1 MAGIGPDGRPAGGF
15 AELLQAAIEGLR
27 NGDAKGARDTLL
39 FLGQRHQAFPA
50 IIVSDPVLEPVD
62 KIVWMTLWQS
72 GGAGLMQA
80 TFPSYAE
87 IAANAH
93 VRSKSTVARALAILR
108 ATRWISLCAS
118 VRGRGGKFRNNVYAV
133 HDEPQTL
140 AIAMALDPT
149 YMKFL
154 EAAREHAYPRVRVV
168 VRAVLTAIDEDID
181 AQVDVVAPVNVI
193 NQRLQ
198 ALKAVSA
205 PGEHRYFGFSP
216 RRVAAIDAESR
227 PEEGTD
233 RVQILDSADQVQ
245 YLDSVNSSSSS
256 NNKTT
261 TTATTSEKPQDA
273 PEPAL
278 VFPRGLTENQ
288 RTLAVHYLRRVP
300 TTMRQAVL
308 DELDGRVRAANHGAK
323 PLYDP
328 VRYLHRLCVEVEEG
342 RFVVNLG
349 EAILAERTRRRRPQ
363 PSPAEAE
370 NLAPSAPKTA
380 SEKSPVDAIRSQFSL
395 PTRLKED
402 ELPTGSKLNVNS

>member
-1 MAGIGPDGRPAGGF
+1 MADIGRDGRLAGGF
-15 AELLQAAIEGLR
+15 AELLQTAIEGLR

-93 VRSKSTVARALAILR
+93 VRSRSTIARALAILR
-108 ATRWISLCAS
+108 ATRWISLCAT

-133 HDEPQTL
+133 HDEPQSL
-140 AIAMALDPT
+140 ATAMALDPT

-154 EAAREHAYPRVRVV
+154 EATTEHAYPRVRAV
-168 VRAVLTAIDEDID
+168 VRAVLTSIDEDID

-216 RRVAAIDAESR
+216 RRVAAIDAETR
-227 PEEGTD
+227 PEERVD

-245 YLDSVNSSSSS
+245 YLDTVKSSSS

-261 TTATTSEKPQDA
+261 TTANSSEKPHEDT
-273 PEPAL
+273 EPAL
-278 VFPRGLTENQ
+278 IFPRGLTENQ
-288 RTLAVHYLRRVP
+288 RTLALHYLRRVP
-300 TTMRQAVL
+300 TAMRQAVL
-308 DELDGRVRAANHGAK
+308 DELDGRLRAANYGAK

-349 EAILAERTRRRRPQ
+349 EAILAERTRRQRPHQ
-363 PSPAEAE
+363 SSTVTE
-370 NLAPSAPKTA
+370 NVPVSAPKKRP
-380 SEKSPVDAIRSQFSL
+380 EKSPVEAIREQFSL
-395 PTRLKED
+395 PTRLKEG

>member
-1 MAGIGPDGRPAGGF
+1 MADISPDGRPAGGF
-15 AELLQAAIEGLR
+15 AELLQTAIEGLR

-62 KIVWMTLWQS
+62 KVIWMTLWQA

-93 VRSKSTVARALAILR
+93 VGSKTTIARALAILR
-108 ATRWISLCAS
+108 ATRWISLCAT
-118 VRGRGGKFRNNVYAV
+118 VRGRGGRFRNNIYAV

-140 AIAMALDPT
+140 ATAMALDPT

-154 EAAREHAYPRVRVV
+154 EAAREHAHLRVRSV
-168 VRAVLTAIDEDID
+168 VRAVLTSIDEDID
-181 AQVDVVAPVNVI
+181 AQMDVVAPVNVI

-227 PEEGTD
+227 PEEEVD
-233 RVQILDSADQVQ
+233 RVQILDSVDQVQ
-245 YLDSVNSSSSS
+245 ILDSVISSSS

-261 TTATTSEKPQDA
+261 TTAVSPDKPQDA
-273 PEPAL
+273 TEPAL
-278 VFPRGLTENQ
+278 VFPRGLSENQ
-288 RTLAVHYLRRVP
+288 RTLALHYLRRVP

-308 DELDGRVRAANHGAK
+308 DELDGRLRAANHGAK

-328 VRYLHRLCVEVEEG
+328 VRYLHRLCVEVEDG

-349 EAILAERTRRRRPQ
+349 EAILAERTRRQRPQ
-363 PSPAEAE
+363 QSPAATE
-370 NLAPSAPKTA
+370 NSPPTAPKAA

-402 ELPTGSKLNVNS
+402 DLPTGSKLNVNS

>member
-1 MAGIGPDGRPAGGF
+1 MADIGPDGRSVGGF
-15 AELLQAAIEGLR
+15 AEVLQTAIEGLR

-62 KIVWMTLWQS
+62 KIIWMTLWQA

-93 VRSKSTVARALAILR
+93 VGSKTTIARALAILR
-108 ATRWISLCAS
+108 ATRWISLCAT
-118 VRGRGGKFRNNVYAV
+118 VRGRGGRFRNNVYAV

-140 AIAMALDPT
+140 ATATALDPT

-154 EAAREHAYPRVRVV
+154 EAAREHAHLRVRSVA
-168 VRAVLTAIDEDID
+168 RAVLASIDEDID
-181 AQVDVVAPVNVI
+181 AQIDVVAPVNVI

-205 PGEHRYFGFSP
+205 AGEHRYFGFSP

-227 PEEGTD
+227 PEEEVD
-233 RVQILDSADQVQ
+233 RVQNLDSVDQVQILDSVTR
-245 YLDSVNSSSSS
+245 SSS

-261 TTATTSEKPQDA
+261 TTETSPERPQDA
-273 PEPAL
+273 TEPAL
-278 VFPRGLTENQ
+278 VFPRSLTENQ
-288 RTLAVHYLRRVP
+288 RTLALHYLRRVP

-308 DELDGRVRAANHGAK
+308 DELDGRLRAANHGAK

-363 PSPAEAE
+363 PSPAVTE
-370 NLAPSAPKTA
+370 NPVPTPPKTA

-402 ELPTGSKLNVNS
+402 DLPTGSKLNVNS